1 MSRAIY
7 YQQKHQSDFA
17 TWRKRP
23 VYKVHCQTFA
33 MACDLMEVR
42 LAPGEGLATHADRAS
57 ALNTFRALKNYRDE
71 SANALRNSVARAV
84 RLARADQRQV
94 TLECEV

>member
-7 YQQKHQSDFA
+7 SQQKHQSDFA

-57 ALNTFRALKNYRDE
+57 ALNTFRALKDYRDE
-71 SANALRNSVARAV
+71 SANALRNSVAREMRITRAGQ
-84 RLARADQRQV
+84 RLVALKV
-94 TLECEV
+94 